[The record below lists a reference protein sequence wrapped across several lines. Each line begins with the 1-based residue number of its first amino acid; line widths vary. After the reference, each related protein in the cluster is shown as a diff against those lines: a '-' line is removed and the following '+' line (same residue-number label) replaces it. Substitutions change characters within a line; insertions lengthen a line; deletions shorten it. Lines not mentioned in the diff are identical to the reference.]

1 MTAGGDV
8 LGTPWECV
16 VCGWGGTPPLF
27 FRRCECVIGE
37 LIFFSLGIPS
47 PTHIPHAQVQLAQA
61 SPQSVHQKYEEMLRG
76 VREKA
81 NFASLQLVTASHKAE
96 QSIR

>member
-1 MTAGGDV
+1 M
-8 LGTPWECV
+8 
-16 VCGWGGTPPLF
+16 
-27 FRRCECVIGE
+27 IGE
-37 LIFFSLGIPS
+37 LDNSFLLENIEIPS
-47 PTHIPHAQVQLAQA
+47 PTHIPQSQVQLAQA